1 MIYGGDLMSNFNGA
15 ILSKDS
21 EMTKDI
27 LLSEIHKLLDGRPD
41 VLIEALNKSNI
52 ATSKS
57 ISKRDLIHKVVDA
70 LYENERFRVEI
81 SKSILS
87 QYSNVEGDTEGRS
100 ANEILGAMGGIFGSI
115 AGAITGN
122 VDRKAQQ
129 EADRN
134 QLKLALLQ
142 ELSPKTNWTPILL
155 ITGVLILG
163 GVVAFIALK
172 QK

>member
-15 ILSKDS
+15 ILSKDN

-27 LLSEIHKLLDGRPD
+27 LLSEIHKLLDSKPQ
-41 VLIEALNKSNI
+41 VLIENLNKSNV
-52 ATSKS
+52 ATSRS

-70 LYENERFRVEI
+70 LYDNAAFRGEI

-87 QYSNVEGDTEGRS
+87 QYNNADGDAGEKS
-100 ANEILGAMGGIFGSI
+100 ANSILGAMGGIFGGI
-115 AGAITGN
+115 AGAISGN

-142 ELSPKTNWTPILL
+142 ELSPKTNWTPIVL